1 MLESAAGM
9 INERLTRE
17 VFTSLCGTLAGV
29 PFVKLVVVRETGD
42 VHFINANRVDRLHT
56 VVAPMLI
63 GSGRP
68 GLLLDEIDTLDQA
81 RRPRTRSFALGDDRL
96 YDLELSPRS

>member
-17 VFTSLCGTLAGV
+17 AFTSLCGTLAGV

-42 VHFINANRVDRLHT
+42 VHFINANRYRFHSDYIAEQILK
-56 VVAPMLI
+56 L
-63 GSGRP
+63 SS
-68 GLLLDEIDTLDQA
+68 DELDQQLDA
-81 RRPRTRSFALGDDRL
+81 FNDEVYSSPDRR
-96 YDLELSPRS
+96 